1 MQRPIVLTALVASF
15 AAVTASA
22 AQEPNAG
29 NLRVI
34 VTPPNPV
41 VTAGDTLR
49 LSARVVDAAGN
60 AVAGARVRFAQQGA
74 RFEAE
79 VDSLGLVIAGVTGTV
94 PVAVAA
100 ILPGQRPIV
109 QRVDVRIVPGPAATI
124 EAAPASARLA
134 VGQRLHI
141 RSTVKSKTGDVRTGD
156 AVSWRSSVPNVVR
169 IDNDGMATAVAAGR
183 ATLTASSGAASGT
196 VNVQV
201 VNASVASSTRGRV
214 TSSASNPARATPPAT
229 PSTASPSTG
238 PSRRG
243 RASSSRTAHSW
254 GMRSVPTSSR
264 PRWATAW
271 PRPS

>member
-100 ILPGQRPIV
+100 ILHGQRPIV

-201 VNASVASSTRGRV
+201 VNASVASS
-214 TSSASNPARATPPAT
+214 ASNPARATPPAT